1 LVTRLD
7 TNVFQFREQWLFA
20 AIERL
25 SPLFKRAGSPIPEA
39 GRAAIGFTS
48 KGTKGRRVGEC
59 WASVASKD
67 RHFEIFIR
75 PDISEPVQVL
85 GILTHELVHAA
96 LPVGSGHGPA
106 FKALAVKIGLTG
118 KMRQAIPGPVLED
131 RLHELASDLG
141 PLPHASLNIEFR
153 ESAPRK
159 KQKTHMLKAYCEG
172 VMKDSSHEP
181 CDYIV
186 RVTSTHAKK
195 ALPICGVHEIRMKVD
210 WPDDNKSDGEINGE
224 LE

>member
-1 LVTRLD
+1 VGI
-7 TNVFQFREQWLFA
+7 NVFQFREQWLFA

-25 SPLFKRAGSPIPEA
+25 SPMFERAGSPIPQA

-48 KGTKGRRVGEC
+48 KGGKKGGAVGEC
-59 WASVASKD
+59 WASEASND

-75 PDISEPVQVL
+75 PDKSEPVEVL

-96 LPVGSGHGPA
+96 LPLGSGHGPA
-106 FKALAVKIGLTG
+106 FRALAVKIGLTG
-118 KMRQAIPGPVLED
+118 KMRQAMPGPVLED
-131 RLHELASDLG
+131 RLHDLAGDLG
-141 PLPHASLNIEFR
+141 PLPHASLNIAFP

-172 VMKDSSHEP
+172 VTKDGSHEP

-186 RVTSTHAKK
+186 RVTSTHAKT
-195 ALPICGVHEIRMKVD
+195 LPICGVHEIRMKVD
-210 WPDDNKSDGEINGE
+210 WPDDDDLDEGNTSGRD
-224 LE
+224 